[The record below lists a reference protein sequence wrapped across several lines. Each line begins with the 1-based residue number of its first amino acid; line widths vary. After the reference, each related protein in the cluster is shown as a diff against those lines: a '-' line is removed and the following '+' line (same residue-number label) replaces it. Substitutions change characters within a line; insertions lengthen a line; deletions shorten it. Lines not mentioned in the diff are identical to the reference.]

1 MKKGLRP
8 MDLLKSAL
16 AERQAKAGLRPDIC
30 IKLYTSPAFNPKGEN
45 CISVVHETGALVQP
59 STLLARHFTKSGQK
73 DQESKKEIP
82 AHLLDEALLQDD
94 DAEPPMPLEDI
105 VSRFRQMG
113 QPIILFGETDM
124 QRYKR
129 MRQLEREDHEG
140 KKNPDLVMLEAVH
153 ANSRTMIEDQ
163 TKDKD
168 DEDED
173 EEEGE
178 KKQEGEEEDE
188 KSEASES
195 EEEKDSEKDSEK
207 ESGQDDLTGDEKDG
221 AAKKEGEGGE
231 APKEK
236 PKEEAVEVPEVDFE
250 ASKTNVGSKGPKFLR
265 SELLAVNE
273 VSVSKESG
281 WRPLDWGR
289 VSELVADFKSGAYG
303 QNTLAP
309 PSLIDSAACLCDG
322 KRRPDNGLQ
331 CVAALQILTGEL
343 EESEANSEA
352 VDLGTMD
359 QCDMI
364 RSWVRKSLK
373 AWEKELADLPDEEKK
388 KPSTKTAVAAHRQVR
403 RDVRPLQKRLRMY
416 RMEEWLLD
424 KIYNIV
430 KKADDREY
438 REAAEAYL
446 DLTIGKAAWPVG
458 IGCGGS
464 MLMEDAIG
472 LHDRF
477 NRNAQVKD
485 VAYALNDE
493 VTRKFV
499 QALKRLMNAAQKN
512 PCTGR
517 QPTPPKRQT
526 EPGVLTRT
534 PLLLTARQH
543 EPFPPRLAV

>member
-1 MKKGLRP
+1 

-16 AERQAKAGLRPDIC
+16 AERQAKAQKTI
-30 IKLYTSPAFNPKGEN
+30 A
-45 CISVVHETGALVQP
+45 ETGQKWVKRSELEAKRMEEYFADQRREEEKLKADEEAKMKR
-59 STLLARHFTKSGQK
+59 LEEHFTKSDQK

-236 PKEEAVEVPEVDFE
+236 PKEEAVEVPEVD
-250 ASKTNVGSKGPKFLR
+250 
-265 SELLAVNE
+265 
-273 VSVSKESG
+273 
-281 WRPLDWGR
+281 
-289 VSELVADFKSGAYG
+289 
-303 QNTLAP
+303 
-309 PSLIDSAACLCDG
+309 
-322 KRRPDNGLQ
+322 
-331 CVAALQILTGEL
+331 
-343 EESEANSEA
+343 
-352 VDLGTMD
+352 LGTMD

-499 QALKRLMNAAQKN
+499 QALKRLMNAAQKYW
-512 PCTGR
+512 
-517 QPTPPKRQT
+517 PPADPSKK
-526 EPGVLTRT
+526 
-534 PLLLTARQH
+534 AN
-543 EPFPPRLAV
+543 